1 MQKTIFYLEKFVVSP
16 ILEEFPFFFCFLLL
30 FGGSL
35 IGVPISLLLNYDPIW
50 ALGFAKLI
58 GSLFIYDYV
67 LTCIVYFS
75 KSKVIKICLYVL
87 IFFLYGLNSF
97 LQSNFDYR
105 ITPNVLLLILETNS
119 REASEFVD
127 IFAFSKASLITYG
140 KVIIQII
147 IIIALE
153 LAYSRFLHKK
163 EGSARK
169 DSYRKLKSILVL
181 PILLMLLWGFSTF
194 GPLIRICRHNTLDNL
209 FQQQTMELF
218 IPEDPISSTIM
229 SLRSLYLI
237 GHEMKDAI
245 EITKNIKDIP
255 PVSDKTDSLNII
267 LVIGESFNKWH
278 SELYGYQHLTTPYLS
293 EEAKKGNLFAF
304 NNVVCPFCLT
314 SHSVKNILSCNSISD
329 GEVWSQA
336 PFFPAIFKAAQYD
349 VYFWS
354 NQKTFQSDAF
364 PTTISLNSYLFNK
377 DISQSSYTATNDSTY
392 QYDDELISSLF
403 HSDRPLSDHNLFI
416 LHLMGQHFDAKERF
430 PQQKEF
436 LRYTADS
443 IQRNEDYLQDLEKKQ
458 SIADYDNAIIYN
470 DYVIKHIINLF
481 QDKNAVIVFLTDHGE
496 EIYDYKD
503 GIHRR
508 YEGYMTKGW
517 LKNVHNIPFL
527 IWCSDDYIKNHE
539 ATIHSIREA
548 TERPFM
554 TDNLCH
560 LMFHLGEIK
569 NNYYIAERDPLSNQF
584 KPRKRLIEDLKTN
597 KKYDY
602 DVIWN
607 Q

>member
-1 MQKTIFYLEKFVVSP
+1 MHKTLSYFFQIIVSP
-16 ILEEFPFFFCFLLL
+16 ILEEFPFFFSFFLL

-35 IGVPISLLLNYDPIW
+35 IGIPISLLLNYDTVW

-58 GSLFIYDYV
+58 GTLFIYDYI
-67 LTCIVYFS
+67 LTCIVYYS
-75 KSKVIKICLYVL
+75 KSRIIKISIYFL
-87 IFFLYGLNSF
+87 IIFLYGLNSF
-97 LQSNFDYR
+97 LLSNFDYK

-119 REASEFVD
+119 REASEFID
-127 IFAFSKASLITYG
+127 IFAFSKASIITYG
-140 KVIIQII
+140 KVIIRII
-147 IIIALE
+147 IIIVLE
-153 LAYSRFLHKK
+153 LAYSRFFYKRDSH
-163 EGSARK
+163 RK
-169 DSYRKLKSILVL
+169 WTSIMALPVL
-181 PILLMLLWGFSTF
+181 LLLMWGISTF
-194 GPLIRICRHNTLDNL
+194 GPLIRICRHNSLDNL

-218 IPEDPISSTIM
+218 IPDDPISSTIM

-245 EITKNIKDIP
+245 EITMNIKDIT
-255 PVSDKTDSLNII
+255 PVSDKSDSLNII

-278 SELYGYQHLTTPYLS
+278 SELYGYQHSTTPYLYK
-293 EEAKKGNLFAF
+293 EAQKGNLFVF

-314 SHSVKNILSCNSISD
+314 SHSVKNLLSCNSISD

-336 PFFPAIFKAAQYD
+336 PFFPAIFKKAQYD

-364 PTTISLNSYLFNK
+364 PTTISLNSYLFDK

-392 QYDDELISSLF
+392 KYDDELVSSLF
-403 HSDRPLSDHNLFI
+403 HSDRPFSDHNLFI
-416 LHLMGQHFDAKERF
+416 FHLMGQHFDAKERF
-430 PQQKEF
+430 PHHKEF

-443 IQRNEDYLQDLEKKQ
+443 IHRDEDYLQDIEKKQ

-470 DYVIKHIINLF
+470 DYVIKHIINIF

-527 IWCSDDYIKNHE
+527 IWCSDDYIKKHE
-539 ATIHSIREA
+539 ATIRSIREA
-548 TERPFM
+548 IERPFM
-554 TDNLCH
+554 TDNLCN

-569 NNYYIAERDPLSNQF
+569 SNYYIAERDPLSNQF
-584 KPRKRLIEDLKTN
+584 VPRKRLIEDMKTN

-602 DVIWN
+602 DIIWN
-607 Q
+607 K